1 MSKFSANPKVIG
13 YPCVPKMSDEQLR
26 RLEREMA
33 ARFATVY
40 DEPGRRMFFSGV
52 E

>member
-13 YPCVPKMSDEQLR
+13 YPCVPKMSAEQLK

-40 DEPGRRMFFSGV
+40 DEPGRRMFISGV
-52 E
+52 Q